1 MTSTI
6 LKASMDMSDPALM
19 PDTVTLND
27 GTKLHGL
34 IIRNDPESVTLQ
46 ERMKEVEIPKSSI
59 RRLEDQGQHAVSFT
73 GMVEAGKLPPWR
85 MIVQDLRSDDDIK
98 TFRQIPATTIDSGYL
113 KNIPYLSFRIN
124 RRTEMN
130 VYGNPEDPVCIEFGV
145 YERGE
150 KITQFKK
157 IIRAY
162 LAGILS
168 SRAQI
173 AALYGLKESGD
184 VKTVGNLSFKVLPP
198 SAPDAYGG
206 WWLSVYEPK
215 RLDRSRVSDAKYREE
230 TLPFHDVNTR
240 DGDLKRDQFMKHD
253 KFLSDT
259 MMSWQ
264 GKMPDL
270 RGFYRDKMGVLQP
283 LLSSVKLSKLMA
295 SPGPSPT
302 PAP

>member
-1 MTSTI
+1 
-6 LKASMDMSDPALM
+6 MDMTDPALM
-19 PDTVTLND
+19 PDTVILND

-34 IIRNDPESVTLQ
+34 IVRNDVQTVTLQ
-46 ERMKEVEIPKSSI
+46 ERMKEVDIPKSSI
-59 RRLEDQGQHAVSFT
+59 RRIDDQGQHGVSFT
-73 GMVEAGKLPPWR
+73 GMVGPGKLPPWR
-85 MIVQDLRSDDDIK
+85 MIVQDLRSDDDIQS
-98 TFRQIPATTIDSGYL
+98 FRQIPATTIDSGYL

-173 AALYGLKESGD
+173 HALYGLKESGD
-184 VKTVGNLSFKVLPP
+184 EKTVGGLTFKVLPP

-215 RLDRSRVSDAKYREE
+215 RLEGSRVSDAQYKKE

-240 DGDLKRDQFMKHD
+240 NGELKRDQFMKHD
-253 KFLSDT
+253 QFLSAT

-264 GKMPDL
+264 GKIPDL
-270 RGFYRDKMGVLQP
+270 LGFYRDKMGVLQP
-283 LLSSVKLSKLMA
+283 LISSVTLSK
-295 SPGPSPT
+295 PSPSPKSSPSPS